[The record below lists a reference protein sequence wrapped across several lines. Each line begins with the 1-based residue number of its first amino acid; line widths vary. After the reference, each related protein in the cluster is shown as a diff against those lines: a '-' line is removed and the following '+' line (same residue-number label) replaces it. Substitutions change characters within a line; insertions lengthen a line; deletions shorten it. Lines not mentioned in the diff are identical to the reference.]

1 MLVDL
6 ARLSGV
12 LDATRRGASRAASP
26 AYARSSKRS
35 KELGLGLGLAR
46 AAELMRKEKHAL
58 GLRQRNEVNGDERCW
73 LRSAAGTLAAIDAV
87 GYQAAALWPLLAG
100 TG

>member
-1 MLVDL
+1 MKE
-6 ARLSGV
+6 
-12 LDATRRGASRAASP
+12 AA
-26 AYARSSKRS
+26 RS
-35 KELGLGLGLAR
+35 KELGLGLAR
-46 AAELMRKEKHAL
+46 AAAELLRKKKHAL